1 MRNTNLAVDCSAG
14 DTPMPVDDAFAF
26 IVGEARHV
34 EDCEQVPLET
44 AVGRITSRE
53 ARTLIPLPPFDHS
66 AIDGFGLS
74 SADLNQ
80 PPPHRLRVIG
90 QVAAGG
96 AAELRAGPGEAIR
109 MFTGAAVPPGVAA
122 VVLEER
128 CSLAGGWVRLN
139 VAVPAAANIRRQGE
153 DVIAGSAILE
163 AGTMLDAR
171 HVAILAAAGLSEIEV
186 RRRIRLVAL
195 STGDELRPVG
205 HPLDPG
211 SIYDSNRSMLGAL
224 LTRPWIET
232 LSTQH
237 VNDQMDTLAETLR
250 KFSLQADVIVTT
262 GGAAGSDTDYT
273 ARAIVAAGGQASS
286 LRLALRPGKPVVFGK
301 INRTLVLGLPGNPV
315 AAMVNFLLFGRA
327 LVLACAGLTVERPR
341 GQAALTAGPIS
352 HSPGRTEL
360 VPARIVGFAK
370 DGRPLIEKLGRGGSA
385 RLRPLVLADGLAEI
399 PGDIGDVGVGAP
411 VSFHAFHAAFA
422 P

>member
-1 MRNTNLAVDCSAG
+1 MEELV
-14 DTPMPVDDAFAF
+14 
-26 IVGEARHV
+26 AR
-34 EDCEQVPLET
+34 
-44 AVGRITSRE
+44 
-53 ARTLIPLPPFDHS
+53 
-66 AIDGFGLS
+66 LS
-74 SADLNQ
+74 
-80 PPPHRLRVIG
+80 
-90 QVAAGG
+90 
-96 AAELRAGPGEAIR
+96 
-109 MFTGAAVPPGVAA
+109 T
-122 VVLEER
+122 
-128 CSLAGGWVRLN
+128 SLAGEALEHLI
-139 VAVPAAANIRRQGE
+139 AAASGHSDRGDGGTLVYLFDTPE
-153 DVIAGSAILE
+153 GSLLFQDTSGHWGAVL
-163 AGTMLDAR
+163 ATLTPD
-171 HVAILAAAGLSEIEV
+171 VAILAAAGLSEIEV

-211 SIYDSNRSMLGAL
+211 SIYDSNRPMLGAL

-262 GGAAGSDTDYT
+262 GGAAGSDTDHT

-301 INRTLVLGLPGNPV
+301 IDRTLVLGLPGNPV

-399 PGDIGDVGVGAP
+399 PRDIGDVGLGAP